1 MSTNKTFPYPG
12 DAGTLEIKESSSAHR
27 RILVAGMIGTTIEWY
42 DFFLYGLI
50 APIVFDRLFFPEFDA
65 LSATMA
71 VFATFA
77 VGFLARPLGGVIF
90 GHFGDRI
97 GRKSVLLVT
106 LIIMG
111 LSTMAIGL
119 LPTYA
124 EVGVLATLSLVIL
137 RFLQGFALGGESTAA
152 SLMAIE
158 TAPEYRRGFSA
169 AVIQAAGPVGVVL
182 ASLAAMAIAKLP
194 EPDLLSWGWRVPF
207 LISGV
212 LVGIG
217 LYIRLRIEESSA
229 FRQAS
234 VQADT
239 LRSKMPALD
248 VITSHPRPILAVLVA
263 EMAQTS
269 FFYLTAIFTLSFAT
283 RQLGVSKEIMTQAV
297 LFANIVALIVMPL
310 VGRWSDRA
318 GRKRLFLAGLALAAL
333 SMLVFYG
340 LLATQNPILVIGA
353 VIITAGIIHPLM
365 FSTEGSYFPELFPT
379 RVRFS
384 GVSIGKQ
391 MGTVLGGGLAP
402 LIATALYAATGSTWS
417 IVGYY
422 MVLAAAAAIALC
434 FVHET
439 KDEPLSH

>member
-1 MSTNKTFPYPG
+1 MSTDKTYSFNSEKAEAET
-12 DAGTLEIKESSSAHR
+12 AGSASGRR
-27 RILVAGMIGTTIEWY
+27 RILIAGTIGTTIEWY

-50 APIVFDRLFFPEFDA
+50 APIVFDKLFFPKFDQ
-65 LSATMA
+65 LTATLA

-77 VGFLARPLGGVIF
+77 VGFLARPLGGLVF

-106 LIIMG
+106 LLIMG
-111 LSTMAIGL
+111 LSTMLIGL

-124 EVGVLATLSLVIL
+124 DVGVLATLALLLL

-158 TAPEYRRGFSA
+158 TAPGDRRGLA
-169 AVIQAAGPVGVVL
+169 AAIIQAAGPLGVVL
-182 ASLAAMAIAKLP
+182 ASLAAMAITQLS

-217 LYIRLRIEESSA
+217 IYIRLRIEESST
-229 FRQAS
+229 FRQAA
-234 VQADT
+234 V
-239 LRSKMPALD
+239 RSETTAKIPALEALK
-248 VITSHPRPILAVLVA
+248 SHPKPILAVLVA

-283 RQLGVSKEIMTQAV
+283 RQLGVSKEVMTQAV
-297 LFANIVALIVMPL
+297 LLANVVALFVMPII
-310 VGRWSDRA
+310 GSWSDRT
-318 GRKRLFLAGLALAAL
+318 GRKRLFQAGLVLAAL
-333 SMLVFYG
+333 SMLAFYS
-340 LLATQNPILVIGA
+340 LLATQNTILVMGA
-353 VIITAGIIHPLM
+353 VIVTAGIIHPLM

-379 RVRFS
+379 RIRFS

-417 IVGYY
+417 IVAYY
-422 MVLAAAAAIALC
+422 VVIAIAAALALR
-434 FVHET
+434 FVRET
-439 KDEPLSH
+439 KDQPLSH

>member
-1 MSTNKTFPYPG
+1 MSTNETFSYSEHAAPLG
-12 DAGTLEIKESSSAHR
+12 KQEDSSARR
-27 RILVAGMIGTTIEWY
+27 RILVAGTIGTTIEWY

-50 APIVFDRLFFPEFDA
+50 APIVFDRLFFPKFDQ
-65 LSATMA
+65 LTATMA

-77 VGFLARPLGGVIF
+77 VGFLARPLGGLVF

-106 LIIMG
+106 LVVMG
-111 LSTMAIGL
+111 LSTMSIGL

-124 EVGVLATLSLVIL
+124 DVGVLATLALLFL

-158 TAPEYRRGFSA
+158 TAPGNRRGFA
-169 AVIQAAGPVGVVL
+169 AAIIQAAGPLGVVL
-182 ASLAAMAIAKLP
+182 ASLAAMAIARLS

-207 LISGV
+207 LISGI

-217 LYIRLRIEESSA
+217 IYIRLRIEESSA
-229 FRQAS
+229 FQQAS
-234 VQADT
+234 VRTAQPP
-239 LRSKMPALD
+239 KVPALEA
-248 VITSHPRPILAVLVA
+248 IKSHPRPILAVLVA

-283 RQLGVSKEIMTQAV
+283 RQLGVSKEVMTQAV
-297 LFANIVALIVMPL
+297 LLANVVALVAMPII
-310 VGRWSDRA
+310 GSWSDRI
-318 GRKRLFLAGLALAAL
+318 GRKRLFLAGLVLAAL
-333 SMLVFYG
+333 AMLIFYD
-340 LLATQNPILVIGA
+340 LLATQNTILVMAA
-353 VIITAGIIHPLM
+353 VIVAAGIIHPLM

-384 GVSIGKQ
+384 GVSLGKQ
-391 MGTVLGGGLAP
+391 IGTVLGGGLAP
-402 LIATALYAATGSTWS
+402 LIATALYAAIGSTWS
-417 IVGYY
+417 IVCYY
-422 MVLAAAAAIALC
+422 LVLAIAAAIALR

-439 KDEPLSH
+439 KDAPLSH

>member
-1 MSTNKTFPYPG
+1 MSTDKTYSFNT
-12 DAGTLEIKESSSAHR
+12 DAAQAETAENASARR
-27 RILVAGMIGTTIEWY
+27 RILIAGTIGTTIEWY

-50 APIVFDRLFFPEFDA
+50 APIVFDKLFFPKFDQ
-65 LSATMA
+65 LTATLA

-77 VGFLARPLGGVIF
+77 VGFLARPLGGLVF

-106 LIIMG
+106 LLIMG
-111 LSTMAIGL
+111 LSTMLIGL

-124 EVGVLATLSLVIL
+124 DVGVLATLALLLL

-158 TAPEYRRGFSA
+158 TAPGDRRGFA
-169 AVIQAAGPVGVVL
+169 AAIIQAAGPLGVVL
-182 ASLAAMAIAKLP
+182 ASLAAMAITQLS

-217 LYIRLRIEESSA
+217 IYIRLRIEESST
-229 FRQAS
+229 FRQAA
-234 VQADT
+234 V
-239 LRSKMPALD
+239 RSETNSKIPALEALK
-248 VITSHPRPILAVLVA
+248 SHPKPILAVLVA

-283 RQLGVSKEIMTQAV
+283 RQLGVSKEVMTQAV
-297 LFANIVALIVMPL
+297 LFANIVAMVAMPII
-310 VGRWSDRA
+310 GRWSDRT
-318 GRKRLFLAGLALAAL
+318 GRKRLFLAGLILAAL
-333 SMLVFYG
+333 SMLVFYS
-340 LLATQNPILVIGA
+340 LLATQNTALIMGA

-379 RVRFS
+379 RIRFS

-417 IVGYY
+417 IVAYY
-422 MVLAAAAAIALC
+422 VVIAIAAALALR
-434 FVHET
+434 FVRET
-439 KDEPLSH
+439 KDDPLSH

>member
-1 MSTNKTFPYPG
+1 MSTDKTYSFNT
-12 DAGTLEIKESSSAHR
+12 DAAGSTSARR
-27 RILVAGMIGTTIEWY
+27 RILIAGTIGTTIEWY

-50 APIVFDRLFFPEFDA
+50 APIVFDKLFFPKFDQ
-65 LSATMA
+65 LTATLA

-77 VGFLARPLGGVIF
+77 VGFLARPLGGLVF
-90 GHFGDRI
+90 GHFGDKI

-106 LIIMG
+106 LVIMG
-111 LSTMAIGL
+111 LSTMLIGL
-119 LPTYA
+119 LPTY
-124 EVGVLATLSLVIL
+124 EDVGVLATLALLLL

-158 TAPEYRRGFSA
+158 TAPGDRRGFA
-169 AVIQAAGPVGVVL
+169 AAIIQAAGPLGVVL
-182 ASLAAMAIAKLP
+182 ASLAAMAITQLS

-217 LYIRLRIEESSA
+217 IYIRLRIEESST
-229 FRQAS
+229 FRQAAVGS
-234 VQADT
+234 ET
-239 LRSKMPALD
+239 TSRMPALEALK
-248 VITSHPRPILAVLVA
+248 SHPKPILAVLVA

-283 RQLGVSKEIMTQAV
+283 RQLGVSKEVMTQAV
-297 LFANIVALIVMPL
+297 LFANIVALFVMPII
-310 VGRWSDRA
+310 GSWSDRT
-318 GRKRLFLAGLALAAL
+318 GRKRLFLAGLILASL
-333 SMLVFYG
+333 SMLVFYS
-340 LLATQNPILVIGA
+340 LLATQNTILVMGA
-353 VIITAGIIHPLM
+353 VIIAAGLIHPLM

-379 RVRFS
+379 RIRFS

-417 IVGYY
+417 IVAYY
-422 MVLAAAAAIALC
+422 IVIAVAAALALR
-434 FVHET
+434 FVRET
-439 KDEPLSH
+439 KDDPLSR